1 MAKGLFSRD
10 GIPGAK
16 VGVLLLPILVT
27 LIFLCCLA
35 FLSGGFPKPA
45 EAAAGEPSPKK
56 SVTEWEGNQSDLVKP
71 YAGIVSTQEEWK
83 ALWKKAF
90 GKKSPPVNFKR
101 YAAACVFLG
110 HYPGWWYHI
119 GFGEPYTSGSIIVI
133 PYSLVD
139 LRVEL
144 MDDGKKG
151 AFRQYG
157 SRGQYKMRL
166 VEKKKGFSM
175 KLEQAGKPQI
185 PPRNGFDEKLDK

>member
-1 MAKGLFSRD
+1 MAKRLFSRD

-16 VGVLLLPILVT
+16 VGVLLSTILVT
-27 LIFLCCLA
+27 LIFLCLA
-35 FLSGGFPKPA
+35 FLSGGFPKSA
-45 EAAAGEPSPKK
+45 EAAAGESAPKK
-56 SVTEWEGNQSDLVKP
+56 NAAEWEGNRSELVKP

-83 ALWKKAF
+83 GLWKKAF

-110 HYPGWWYHI
+110 HYPGWWYKI
-119 GFGEPYTSGSIIVI
+119 GFGEPHVSGSAIVV

-144 MDDGKKG
+144 TDDGKRG

-175 KLEQAGKPQI
+175 KLEQVGKPQI
-185 PPRNGFDEKLDK
+185 PPRNGFDEKLEK